1 MANYVRLSHILSS
14 AAALSVVVSC
24 SSAPGPTPAAGGG
37 KHVDAATAG
46 RVTGRVTF
54 EGTPPAPEPL
64 KMAADPVCAEGS
76 GPNPMN
82 DAVLIKDGGIQNV
95 FVYVKD
101 GLDPAYS
108 FDVPAQP
115 LKFDQRGCRYEPRV
129 FGVRVGQ
136 PIEIINDDNTLH
148 NVHALPKANAEFNQ
162 SMPMQGQRMTRT
174 FTTPEVMVRFK
185 CDVHKWMTAYAGVM
199 AHPFFAVT
207 SDTGAFEITGLPP
220 GTYTIEAWHE
230 RFGTKTQAVTV
241 ADHQTQTVPFTFTA
255 TTSQP

>member
-1 MANYVRLSHILSS
+1 MRLSIILSS
-14 AAALSVVVSC
+14 IAALSLVVSC
-24 SSAPGPTPAAGGG
+24 TSTPAPATSGGG

-46 RVTGRVTF
+46 TLTGRVTF
-54 EGTPPAPEPL
+54 EGTPPARERL
-64 KMAADPVCAEGS
+64 KMDADPACAEGS
-76 GPNPMN
+76 GPNPQN
-82 DAVLIKDGGIQNV
+82 DAVLIKDGGLQNV

-108 FDVPAQP
+108 FDVPQEP
-115 LKFDQRGCRYEPRV
+115 LKFEQRGCRYGPRI

-136 PIEIINDDNTLH
+136 PIEILNDDATLH
-148 NVHALPKANAEFNQ
+148 NVHALPKANAEFNR
-162 SMPMQGQRMTRT
+162 SMQMKGERMTRT

-185 CDVHKWMTAYAGVM
+185 CDVHNWMTAYVGVM

-207 SDTGAFEITGLPP
+207 NETGAFEIKGLPP

-230 RFGTKTQAVTV
+230 RFGRKTQKVTV
-241 ADHQTQTVPFTFTA
+241 AERQTETVPFTFAA

>member
-1 MANYVRLSHILSS
+1 MRFPLVLSS
-14 AAALSVVVSC
+14 IAALSLVIISC
-24 SSAPGPTPAAGGG
+24 SRAPAPAAADTGGG

-46 RVTGRVTF
+46 SLTGRATF
-54 EGTPPAPEPL
+54 EGTPPAPELL

-76 GPNPMN
+76 GPNPQN
-82 DAVLIKDGGIQNV
+82 DAVLIKDGGLQNV

-108 FDVPAQP
+108 FDTPKQP
-115 LKFDQRGCRYEPRV
+115 LQFDQRGCRYAPRV

-136 PIEIINDDNTLH
+136 PIDIVNDDNTLH

-162 SMPMQGQRMTRT
+162 SMQVQGQRMTKT

-185 CDVHKWMTAYAGVM
+185 CDVHNWMTAYVGVM

-207 SDTGAFEITGLPP
+207 SSTGAFEITGLPP
-220 GTYTIEAWHE
+220 GTYTIGAWHE
-230 RFGTKTQAVTV
+230 RFGTKTQTVTIGER
-241 ADHQTQTVPFTFTA
+241 QTQTVPFSFSA
-255 TTSQP
+255 TKSQP